1 MSIFLLARKSG
12 DDKDTAKAVNS
23 LLHLEEENTEKENT
37 NLRSELSQCLAQCKP
52 ESQESQEKHSQVK
65 QSLKAS
71 QSLVH
76 KLQKK
81 SDHAAKKQQHAVT
94 RAREQAYKEKSVHQL
109 LHKGVYTEETRNLI
123 CLLVKAG
130 CSRAYVGKVISAVL
144 KSAGITT
151 IGNIS

>member
-12 DDKDTAKAVNS
+12 DDKDTAKAINS
-23 LLHLEEENTEKENT
+23 LLYLEKENTEKENT
-37 NLRSELSQCLAQCKP
+37 NLRSELSQCLAQCRP
-52 ESQESQEKHSQVK
+52 EYQGSQEKLFQVK

-94 RAREQAYKEKSVHQL
+94 RAREQA
-109 LHKGVYTEETRNLI
+109 
-123 CLLVKAG
+123 
-130 CSRAYVGKVISAVL
+130 
-144 KSAGITT
+144 
-151 IGNIS
+151 